1 MTQQR
6 SLSVLAIFF
15 ALTLAWTGTALLL
28 SPTAVRLF
36 DNPSN
41 LPMAFLG
48 QALLWAI
55 AAAVVAIVLFWE
67 RKPLTSLWLQ
77 PFHWQSIAWGLALV
91 AIYYAV
97 VFPISEWV
105 RRAAGLPGYALGM
118 ERVMRFPISYRI
130 VAFMSAGVVEEL
142 LFRGYTITRLTILT
156 RNVWLAGGV
165 LAVRLRRFACAVLGL
180 GLCPHQ
186 PHRQYGGDDVLHLEE
201 RPAGDDGVS
210 CLHRCRRPCDRADVL
225 GLVEGAAGVMRAGAS
240 RSAD

>member
-15 ALTLAWTGTALLL
+15 ALTLAWKGTALLL
-28 SPTAVRLF
+28 SPAAVRLF
-36 DNPSN
+36 DNPAN

-55 AAAVVAIVLFWE
+55 AAAVIAIVLFWE
-67 RKPLTSLWLQ
+67 RKPLASLWFQ
-77 PFHWQSIAWGLALV
+77 PFRWQSIAWGLALV

-118 ERVMRFPISYRI
+118 ERVMQFPVSYRI

-142 LFRGYTITRLTILT
+142 LFRGYTITRLTMLT
-156 RNVWLAGGV
+156 KNVWLAGALSLFGFAALHAPYWGWGFV
-165 LAVRLRRFACAVLGL
+165 RISLIGGTVATTFFIWKKDLLAMMVFHACTDAV
-180 GLCPHQ
+180 
-186 PHRQYGGDDVLHLEE
+186 
-201 RPAGDDGVS
+201 
-210 CLHRCRRPCDRADVL
+210 
-225 GLVEGAAGVMRAGAS
+225 GLVIAPMFSDWWREPRAL
-240 RSAD
+240 